1 MLELFICG
9 YIFQMINL
17 PQLPQPPTDNLYKFM
32 AIFGLTLLVISLI
45 LPVYINYTVAVNNA
59 EVMAR
64 IRVIDTEM
72 AIAGDFDIFRE
83 LSEDKI
89 LTPNEK
95 KEFVAKQ
102 KDFIVKN
109 GQTLDELNIV
119 TATTPAL
126 IGIMFYS
133 TIMGIVGS
141 ILVYKGF
148 RLWYDKLQKY
158 QDIIVKNQAATSIR
172 DRSKKFPTDD
182 TTNIDINKKAGQ
194 S

>member
-1 MLELFICG
+1 
-9 YIFQMINL
+9 MINL